1 MLTGVIFQVR
11 EFRIN
16 NQCKANQMAVDK
28 APDPHA
34 IPVGQA
40 SSHVD
45 RLNALWKL
53 SVQGGLSDP
62 ERIRA
67 MLDMA
72 AQVLDM
78 DLVVLGEFDEHYI
91 ARYVSDRLGVF
102 PEGTVLPAETTLC
115 HIVHRSRT
123 PYHVADL
130 AAHPLHAQDALVTE
144 LGLRTY
150 SGIPVLVGDEARWVL
165 AFLRRRSDAPPDSV
179 DIAYMDLIADWLGN
193 ALYQSAQKELL
204 QRIALT
210 DPLTGLPN
218 RRAAEERLQLER
230 ARTPRD
236 GHGFALALIDLDH
249 FKMVNDRYGH
259 AVGDEVLKAV
269 ARRFESG
276 LRKGDWV
283 ARWGGEEFLF
293 VLHGSTAEEAAR
305 IIDRLAGHARAK
317 PIQTSVGAISVS
329 FSAGVAAFD
338 TNDTE
343 TLPMLEKIDHA
354 LYRAKADGRDQVRM
368 ATHTHVP
375 WNSALLRQALAER
388 RVRQASQVIVDL
400 QTGRTVA
407 DEALARIET
416 ATGEIIEA
424 RDFVDMA
431 EGLGLMAEIDRQVIH
446 GVMQGCVVRMEQG
459 GSSDFAHFV
468 NVSPQFLARRD
479 LVEEMLENAMHY
491 CQTCSAM
498 LGPVKPI
505 VLELTERQRIVSLE
519 KLRADLQP
527 FIDFGFRLA
536 LDDFGS
542 GYSSYLYLAHLPVKF
557 LKIEGWLVANMRLD
571 RKVAGIV
578 ESLANFAR
586 KEGVQTVAEHVE
598 DAETARI
605 LADMG
610 VDYGQGWHFGRPQL
624 V

>member
-1 MLTGVIFQVR
+1 MLPVN
-11 EFRIN
+11 E
-16 NQCKANQMAVDK
+16 A
-28 APDPHA
+28 DPSIQPA
-34 IPVGQA
+34 GYGDT
-40 SSHVD
+40 HVD

-53 SVQGGLSDP
+53 SVQRGLSDS

-72 AQVLDM
+72 AEVLDM
-78 DLVVLGEFDEHYI
+78 DLVMLGDFGENYT
-91 ARYVSDRLGVF
+91 ARYVSDRLGVI
-102 PEGTVLPAETTLC
+102 PEGTQMMVETVLC
-115 HIVHRSRT
+115 HAVHLTREPT
-123 PYHVADL
+123 HIPDL
-130 AAHPLHAQDALVTE
+130 REHPVYVNHALVNQ

-150 SGIPVLVGDEARWVL
+150 SGLPVSVGDDARWVL
-165 AFLRRRSDAPPDSV
+165 AFLRQHRESPPDSV
-179 DIAYMDLIADWLGN
+179 DIAYMGLIADWLAN

-204 QRIALT
+204 QRIALS

-218 RRAAEERLQLER
+218 RRAAEERLQKER

-236 GHGFALALIDLDH
+236 GHGFAVALVDLDH

-259 AVGDEVLKAV
+259 AVGDEVLQAV

-276 LRKGDWV
+276 LREGDWV

-293 VLHGSTAEEAAR
+293 VMHGGTVDEAAR
-305 IIDRLAGHARAK
+305 VMERLAGQARST
-317 PIQTSVGAISVS
+317 PIQTSVGAISLS
-329 FSAGVAAFD
+329 FSAGVAAFG
-338 TNDTE
+338 TNDDE
-343 TLPMLEKIDHA
+343 ILSMLENIDHA
-354 LYRAKADGRDQVRM
+354 LYRAKADGRDQVRT
-368 ATHTHVP
+368 AAQSRIS
-375 WNSALLRQALAER
+375 WNSALLRQALAENK
-388 RVRQASQVIVDL
+388 VRQASQAIVDL
-400 QTGRTVA
+400 QSGDTIA

-424 RDFVDMA
+424 KDFVDMA
-431 EGLGLMAEIDRQVIH
+431 EGLGLMAEIDRQVIRD
-446 GVMQGCVVRMEQG
+446 VMQRCVLRMSQG
-459 GSSDFAHFV
+459 ISPDFAHFV

-479 LVEEMLENAMHY
+479 LVEEMLNNAMNY
-491 CQTCSAM
+491 CQTCSVM

-505 VLELTERQRIVSLE
+505 VLELTERQHIVSLE

-542 GYSSYLYLAHLPVKF
+542 GYSSYLYLAHLPVSF
-557 LKIEGWLVANMRLD
+557 LKIEGWLVSNMRRD

-586 KEGVQTVAEHVE
+586 KEGVLTVAEHVE
-598 DAETARI
+598 DLETARI

-610 VDYGQGWHFGRPQL
+610 VDYGQGWHFGRPQMT
-624 V
+624 

>member
-1 MLTGVIFQVR
+1 MQPV
-11 EFRIN
+11 
-16 NQCKANQMAVDK
+16 NQSDPRVPIANQGDT
-28 APDPHA
+28 
-34 IPVGQA
+34 
-40 SSHVD
+40 HVD
-45 RLNALWKL
+45 RLKALWKL
-53 SVQGGLSDP
+53 SVQPGLSDA

-67 MLDMA
+67 MLAMA
-72 AQVLDM
+72 AEVLDM
-78 DLVVLGEFDEHYI
+78 DLVVLGEFGEHYT
-91 ARYVSDRLGVF
+91 ARYVSDRLEVF
-102 PEGTVLPAETTLC
+102 PEGTVLATEAALC
-115 HIVHRSRT
+115 HVVHQTQT
-123 PYHVADL
+123 PSHIADL
-130 AAHPLHAQDALVTE
+130 AAHPLYAQDPLVTD

-150 SGIPVLVGDEARWVL
+150 SGIPVSVGDEARWVL
-165 AFLRRRSDAPPDSV
+165 AFLRQRSESPPDSV
-179 DIAYMDLIADWLGN
+179 DIAYMGLIADWLGN
-193 ALYQSAQKELL
+193 ALHQSAQKDLL

-218 RRAAEERLQLER
+218 RRAAEERLQKER

-236 GHGFALALIDLDH
+236 GHGFALALVDLDH

-276 LRKGDWV
+276 LREGDWV

-293 VLHGSTAEEAAR
+293 VLHGCTVEAAAG
-305 IIDRLAGHARAK
+305 IMERLAGQARAT
-317 PIQTSVGAISVS
+317 PVQTGVGTISVS
-329 FSAGVAAFD
+329 FSAGVAAFGA
-338 TNDTE
+338 NDSE
-343 TLPMLEKIDHA
+343 ILPMLEKIDHA

-368 ATHTHVP
+368 AAHTHTP
-375 WNSALLRQALAER
+375 WNSALLRQALAEN

-400 QTGRTVA
+400 QSGQTIA
-407 DEALARIET
+407 DEALARIES

-424 RDFVDMA
+424 KDFVDMA
-431 EGLGLMAEIDRQVIH
+431 EGLGLMAEIDRQVIRN
-446 GVMQGCVVRMEQG
+446 VMQRCVARMDQG
-459 GSSDFAHFV
+459 GATDFAHFV

-479 LVEEMLENAMHY
+479 LVEEMLNNAMGY

-542 GYSSYLYLAHLPVKF
+542 GYSSYLYLAHLPVSF
-557 LKIEGWLVANMRLD
+557 LKIEGWLVSHMRQD

-586 KEGVQTVAEHVE
+586 KEGVLTVAEHVE

>member
-1 MLTGVIFQVR
+1 MV
-11 EFRIN
+11 E
-16 NQCKANQMAVDK
+16 
-28 APDPHA
+28 
-34 IPVGQA
+34 
-40 SSHVD
+40 
-45 RLNALWKL
+45 
-53 SVQGGLSDP
+53 
-62 ERIRA
+62 
-67 MLDMA
+67 
-72 AQVLDM
+72 
-78 DLVVLGEFDEHYI
+78 
-91 ARYVSDRLGVF
+91 
-102 PEGTVLPAETTLC
+102 TVLC
-115 HIVHRSRT
+115 HAVHLTREPS
-123 PYHVADL
+123 HIADL
-130 AAHPLHAQDALVTE
+130 REDPLYANHALVNQ

-150 SGIPVLVGDEARWVL
+150 SGLPVSVGEDARWVL
-165 AFLRRRSDAPPDSV
+165 AFLRQRCQSPPDAV
-179 DIAYMDLIADWLGN
+179 DVAYMGLIADWLGN
-193 ALYQSAQKELL
+193 ALHQSAQKDL
-204 QRIALT
+204 QHRIALT

-218 RRAAEERLQLER
+218 RRAAEDRLQKER

-236 GHGFALALIDLDH
+236 GHGFALALVDLDH

-269 ARRFESG
+269 ASRFQSG
-276 LRKGDWV
+276 LREGDWV

-293 VLHGSTAEEAAR
+293 VLHGCTVEEAAG
-305 IIDRLAGHARAK
+305 IMERLAGQARAT
-317 PIQTSVGAISVS
+317 PIQTGVGTISVS
-329 FSAGVAAFD
+329 FSAGVAAFGV
-338 TNDTE
+338 NDSE

-354 LYRAKADGRDQVRM
+354 LYRAKADGRDQVRVAAQSNM
-368 ATHTHVP
+368 P
-375 WNSALLRQALAER
+375 WNSALLRQALAEN

-400 QTGRTVA
+400 QSGLAIA
-407 DEALARIET
+407 DEALARIES
-416 ATGEIIEA
+416 ATGEMVEA
-424 RDFVDMA
+424 KDFVDMA
-431 EGLGLMAEIDRQVIH
+431 EGLGLMAEIDRQVVRD
-446 GVMQGCVVRMEQG
+446 VMQRCVARMDQG
-459 GSSDFAHFV
+459 GSTDFAHFV

-479 LVEEMLENAMHY
+479 LVEEMLNNAMGY

-542 GYSSYLYLAHLPVKF
+542 GYSSYLYLAHLPVSF
-557 LKIEGWLVANMRLD
+557 LKIEGWLVSHMRQD

-586 KEGVQTVAEHVE
+586 KEGVLTVAEHVE

-624 V
+624 A

>member
-1 MLTGVIFQVR
+1 MLPVK
-11 EFRIN
+11 ESE
-16 NQCKANQMAVDK
+16 
-28 APDPHA
+28 PHV
-34 IPVGQA
+34 PPA
-40 SSHVD
+40 SPGSVHVD

-72 AQVLDM
+72 AKVLDM
-78 DLVVLGEFDEHYI
+78 DLVVLGEFGEHYT

-102 PEGTVLPAETTLC
+102 PEGTVLPAEAALC
-115 HIVHRSRT
+115 HIVHQSGT
-123 PYHVADL
+123 PYHIEDL
-130 AAHPLHAQDALVTE
+130 ATHPLHAQDALVTE

-150 SGIPVLVGDEARWVL
+150 SGIPVSVGDEARWVL
-165 AFLRRRSDAPPDSV
+165 AFLRRRSESPPDAV

-193 ALYQSAQKELL
+193 ALYQSAQKDLL

-218 RRAAEERLQLER
+218 RRAAEERLQKEK
-230 ARTPRD
+230 ARIPRD
-236 GHGFALALIDLDH
+236 GHGFALALVDLDH

-276 LRKGDWV
+276 LREGDWV

-293 VLHGSTAEEAAR
+293 VLHGSTAQDAVAILE
-305 IIDRLAGHARAK
+305 RLATLTRSTPVQTAVG
-317 PIQTSVGAISVS
+317 PISLS
-329 FSAGVAAFD
+329 FSAGVAAFGG
-338 TNDTE
+338 NDSE
-343 TLPMLEKIDHA
+343 ILPMLEEIDMA
-354 LYRAKADGRDQVRM
+354 LYRAKAEGRDQVQV
-368 ATHTHVP
+368 AVQTHVQ
-375 WNSALLRQALAER
+375 WNSALLRQALAEN

-400 QTGRTVA
+400 QNGRTIA

-416 ATGEIIEA
+416 ATGEIVEA
-424 RDFVDMA
+424 KDFVDMA
-431 EGLGLMAEIDRQVIH
+431 EGLGLMAEIDRQVIRD
-446 GVMQGCVVRMEQG
+446 VMQRCVVRMDQG
-459 GSSDFAHFV
+459 GASDFAHFV

-479 LVEEMLENAMHY
+479 LVEEMLENAMGY
-491 CQTCSAM
+491 CQACSPM

-505 VLELTERQRIVSLE
+505 VLELTERQRIVSLT

-542 GYSSYLYLAHLPVKF
+542 GYSSYLYLAHLPVSF
-557 LKIEGWLVANMRLD
+557 LKIEGWLVSNMRQD

-578 ESLANFAR
+578 ESLASFAR
-586 KEGVQTVAEHVE
+586 KEGVLTVAEHVE
-598 DAETARI
+598 DAETARM

-610 VDYGQGWHFGRPQL
+610 VDYGQGWYFGRPQL
-624 V
+624 AGS

>member
-1 MLTGVIFQVR
+1 MPPVI
-11 EFRIN
+11 
-16 NQCKANQMAVDK
+16 
-28 APDPHA
+28 PDA
-34 IPVGQA
+34 A
-40 SSHVD
+40 SPPARHGGTHVE

-53 SVQGGLSDP
+53 SVQRGLGDAD
-62 ERIRA
+62 RIRA
-67 MLDMA
+67 MLAMA
-72 AQVLDM
+72 AEVLDM
-78 DLVVLGEFDEHYI
+78 DLVVLGELGDRYT

-102 PEGTVLPAETTLC
+102 PEGSELPLEKALC
-115 HIVHRSRT
+115 HRVHRSQT
-123 PYHVADL
+123 PYHIADL
-130 AAHPLHAQDALVTE
+130 ASHPEHASDPLVVD
-144 LGLRTY
+144 LGFRTY
-150 SGIPVLVGDEARWVL
+150 SGIPVVAGDAARWVL
-165 AFLRRRSDAPPDSV
+165 AFLRRRSESPPDAV
-179 DIAYMDLIADWLGN
+179 DIAYMELLADWLGN
-193 ALYQSAQKELL
+193 ALHQSAQKDLL

-218 RRAAEERLQLER
+218 RRAAEERLQKER
-230 ARTPRD
+230 ARAPRD
-236 GHGFALALIDLDH
+236 GRGFALALVDLDH

-269 ARRFESG
+269 ARRFEAG
-276 LRKGDWV
+276 LREGDWV

-293 VLHGSTAEEAAR
+293 VLHGCAAEEAAG
-305 IIDRLAGHARAK
+305 IMERLASHARAS
-317 PIQTSVGAISVS
+317 PAQTSVGAIPLS

-338 TNDTE
+338 ASDTDA
-343 TLPMLEKIDHA
+343 LPMLERIDQA
-354 LYRAKADGRDQVRM
+354 LYQAKAEGRDRVTVASLPRR
-368 ATHTHVP
+368 P
-375 WNSALLRQALAER
+375 WNSAQLRQALVEN
-388 RVRQASQVIVDL
+388 RVRQASQLIVDL
-400 QTGRTVA
+400 QSGLAVA

-416 ATGEIIEA
+416 ASGEVVEA

-431 EGLGLMAEIDRQVIH
+431 EGLGLMAEIDRQVVRD
-446 GVMQGCVVRMEQG
+446 VMQRCVVRREQG
-459 GSSDFAHFV
+459 GPSDFAHFV

-479 LVEEMLENAMHY
+479 LVEEMLSNAMGY
-491 CQTCSAM
+491 CQTCSVM

-505 VLELTERQRIVSLE
+505 VLELTERQRIVSLD

-542 GYSSYLYLAHLPVKF
+542 GYSSYLYLAHLPVSF
-557 LKIEGWLVANMRLD
+557 LKIEGWLVSNLRRD

-586 KEGVQTVAEHVE
+586 KEGLRTVAEHVE

-624 V
+624 D

>member
-1 MLTGVIFQVR
+1 MQP
-11 EFRIN
+11 
-16 NQCKANQMAVDK
+16 A
-28 APDPHA
+28 DPTDPRVA
-34 IPVGQA
+34 EA
-40 SSHVD
+40 SQGDTHVD

-53 SVQGGLSDP
+53 SVQRGLSDA

-67 MLDMA
+67 MLEMA
-72 AQVLDM
+72 TDVLDM
-78 DLVVLGEFDEHYI
+78 DLVVLGEFGEHYT
-91 ARYVSDRLGVF
+91 AHYVSDQLGVF
-102 PEGTVLPAETTLC
+102 PEGTVKMVETVLC
-115 HIVHRSRT
+115 HGVQLSRE
-123 PYHVADL
+123 PSHIADL
-130 AAHPLHAQDALVTE
+130 RAHPLYADHPVVRK

-150 SGIPVLVGDEARWVL
+150 SGLPVAVGDDARWVL
-165 AFLRRRSDAPPDSV
+165 AFLRRRCESPPDAV
-179 DIAYMDLIADWLGN
+179 DIAYMELIADWLGN
-193 ALYQSAQKELL
+193 ALHQSAQKDLL

-218 RRAAEERLQLER
+218 RRAAEERLQKEG

-236 GHGFALALIDLDH
+236 GHGFALALVDLDH

-269 ARRFESG
+269 ASRFQSG
-276 LRKGDWV
+276 LREGDWV

-293 VLHGSTAEEAAR
+293 VLHGSTLEQAAD
-305 IIDRLAGHARAK
+305 IMQRLADQARAA
-317 PIQTSVGAISVS
+317 PVQTSVGAISLS
-329 FSAGVAAFD
+329 FSAGVAAFG
-338 TNDTE
+338 TNDCGIQ
-343 TLPMLEKIDHA
+343 PMLEQIDHA
-354 LYRAKADGRDQVRM
+354 MYRAKADGRDQVKTV
-368 ATHTHVP
+368 AQPSVP
-375 WNSALLRQALAER
+375 WNSALLRQALAEN
-388 RVRQASQVIVDL
+388 RVRQASQPIVDL
-400 QTGRTVA
+400 QSGRIIA
-407 DEALARIET
+407 DEALARIES
-416 ATGEIIEA
+416 ASGEIVEA

-431 EGLGLMAEIDRQVIH
+431 EGLGLMAEIDRQVVR
-446 GVMQGCVVRMEQG
+446 GVMQRCVVRMDQG
-459 GSSDFAHFV
+459 GAPDFAHFV
-468 NVSPQFLARRD
+468 NVSPQFLARHD
-479 LVEEMLENAMHY
+479 LVEEMLENAMNY
-491 CQTCSAM
+491 CQTCSVM

-542 GYSSYLYLAHLPVKF
+542 GYSSYLYLAHLPVSF
-557 LKIEGWLVANMRLD
+557 LKIEGWLVSHMRQD
-571 RKVAGIV
+571 RKIAGIV

-586 KEGVQTVAEHVE
+586 KEDMRTVAEHVE

>member
-1 MLTGVIFQVR
+1 MQPL
-11 EFRIN
+11 N
-16 NQCKANQMAVDK
+16 
-28 APDPHA
+28 PSSPHA
-34 IPVGQA
+34 PVA
-40 SSHVD
+40 SHGDTHVD

-53 SVQGGLSDP
+53 SVQGGLGDA

-67 MLDMA
+67 MLAMA
-72 AQVLDM
+72 ADVLDM
-78 DLVVLGEFDEHYI
+78 DLVVLGELGEHCT

-102 PEGTVLPAETTLC
+102 PEGSRQAMDVSLC
-115 HIVHRSRT
+115 HVVYHTREPS
-123 PYHVADL
+123 HVADL
-130 AAHPLHAQDALVTE
+130 AAHPRYAGNPMVTE
-144 LGLRTY
+144 FGMRTF
-150 SGIPVLVGDEARWVL
+150 SGIPVSAGDETRWVL
-165 AFLRRRSDAPPDSV
+165 AFLRRRSELPPDAV
-179 DIAYMDLIADWLGN
+179 DVAYMNLIADWLGN
-193 ALYQSAQKELL
+193 ALHQSAQKDLL

-218 RRAAEERLQLER
+218 RRAAEERLQKER

-236 GHGFALALIDLDH
+236 GHGFALALVDLDH

-276 LRKGDWV
+276 LREGDWV

-293 VLHGSTAEEAAR
+293 VLHGSAADEAAG
-305 IIDRLAGHARAK
+305 IMERLAGQARTT
-317 PIQTSVGAISVS
+317 PIQTSVGTISLS
-329 FSAGVAAFD
+329 FSAGVAAFGV
-338 TNDTE
+338 NDSE

-354 LYRAKADGRDQVRM
+354 LYRAKADGRDQVRV
-368 ATHTHVP
+368 AAHARLP
-375 WNSALLRQALAER
+375 WNSALLRQALAEN
-388 RVRQASQVIVDL
+388 RVRLASQNIVDL
-400 QTGRTVA
+400 QTGLAVA

-416 ATGEIIEA
+416 AAGEIVEA
-424 RDFVDMA
+424 REFVDMA
-431 EGLGLMAEIDRQVIH
+431 EGLGLMAEIDRQVIRN
-446 GVMQGCVVRMEQG
+446 VMQHCVVRMNEG
-459 GSSDFAHFV
+459 GATDFAHFV

-479 LVEEMLENAMHY
+479 LVEEMLDNAMDY
-491 CQTCSAM
+491 CRTCSAM

-505 VLELTERQRIVSLE
+505 VLELTERQHIVSLE

-542 GYSSYLYLAHLPVKF
+542 GYSSYLYLAHLPVSF
-557 LKIEGWLVANMRLD
+557 LKIEGWLVSHMRQD

-586 KEGVQTVAEHVE
+586 KEGMHTVAEHVE

-624 V
+624 A